1 MDRLSI
7 SKEKSGIMGL
17 DFADAVEHGTIVSEL
32 AVLVARCL
40 GMDFDFC
47 NDIAVAAMLHDIG
60 KLRLSEHLHKERS
73 EAMVVEKM
81 KYVRMHAAFSRDI
94 MKEQG
99 YKDNLLEMVYHHHE
113 NYDGSGYPSNISGED
128 IPLGARIIRVC
139 DVFVAL
145 VSDRSYRKAFS
156 EKVAIELMIEEERHF
171 DMKVFL
177 AFLEVIHSDGYANV
191 KRLMRGD
198 IAAEAESYYKD
209 NIDM

>member
-73 EAMVVEKM
+73 EAMVVEKEICQN
-81 KYVRMHAAFSRDI
+81 ACCI
-94 MKEQG
+94 QQG
-99 YKDNLLEMVYHHHE
+99 YNE
-113 NYDGSGYPSNISGED
+113 
-128 IPLGARIIRVC
+128 GAG
-139 DVFVAL
+139 L
-145 VSDRSYRKAFS
+145 
-156 EKVAIELMIEEERHF
+156 
-171 DMKVFL
+171 
-177 AFLEVIHSDGYANV
+177 
-191 KRLMRGD
+191 
-198 IAAEAESYYKD
+198 
-209 NIDM
+209 